1 MSAQDLKFVR
11 LLSATVAMS
20 LGVSVTVGAVVVAAA
35 AILERVF

>member
-11 LLSATVAMS
+11 LLSATAAMS
-20 LGVSVTVGAVVVAAA
+20 LGVSLTVAAVVVAAA